1 MSYTFATAP
10 GGNQKRK
17 ASHGNSNKS
26 LTLTTAHVPPV
37 AGESVRLA
45 ARGKGRVQRQRTVE
59 RNRRE
64 ASSRAHRTQ
73 GGGASPRGA
82 FDQTRETFQTVTPL
96 KMIAS
101 NTGGLAALDQR
112 QGVMKITT
120 AQFYMML
127 AARADV
133 YRNHKL
139 SAGAKVF
146 FVLITDCCHDEEEG
160 GNAQACGGCPSRNSR
175 KDLA

>member
-1 MSYTFATAP
+1 
-10 GGNQKRK
+10 
-17 ASHGNSNKS
+17 
-26 LTLTTAHVPPV
+26 
-37 AGESVRLA
+37 
-45 ARGKGRVQRQRTVE
+45 
-59 RNRRE
+59 
-64 ASSRAHRTQ
+64 
-73 GGGASPRGA
+73 
-82 FDQTRETFQTVTPL
+82 
-96 KMIAS
+96 MIAS

-160 GNAQACGGCPSRNSR
+160 GNAQGVWRVSFPQLTKRLGVSSGSVARWIRQLETAGYITVDRPGQNPHGKPNGYSIRNIQN
-175 KDLA
+175 